1 METIIGLLFILLPV
15 IFKLIGKKFEQS
27 GQTDKAGKMRELAK
41 ALGSDDD
48 SEDNPFKGF
57 FDEESDPE
65 VEYDDDG
72 QIVEVKPV
80 QPIQPKPVP
89 VVTPEPR
96 TMSYTEVVQR
106 TTKTM
111 NVKPMKKKAILLEE
125 ETSKKKGEKIDPK
138 KLVIY
143 SEIMKPKF

>member
-41 ALGSDDD
+41 ALESDED
-48 SEDNPFKGF
+48 SEDSPFKGF
-57 FDEESDPE
+57 FDEKSDPE
-65 VEYDDDG
+65 VGFDDDG
-72 QIVEVKPV
+72 QIVEIKPV
-80 QPIQPKPVP
+80 PLRQKPVP
-89 VVTPEPR
+89 VVMP
-96 TMSYTEVVQR
+96 
-106 TTKTM
+106 
-111 NVKPMKKKAILLEE
+111 KAARPLSKRSVLLEE
-125 ETSKKKGEKIDPK
+125 ETSKRKGEKIDPK